1 MTARSNGRWNP
12 ITNAYSAR
20 MMDPEVHTVAEF
32 DMLPGIYGIRLQD
45 APYSGQPVTISGY
58 TEVTSGAP
66 ASGQF
71 RVDYVNNSGMVIFHS
86 SANAASV
93 TVNYYGVGSVITQ
106 ELLDTIGGSG
116 SGQGAKSYVLNGF
129 FETDVDTDTEES
141 DAAVSITE
149 DTSTPLAGTRSANLA
164 WASHAIGDYVGF
176 DLSDIDEVDQ
186 GTRFRLRFYKRDGG
200 TFVQGDLEVV
210 YAYTVGTVETEVNFT
225 FGEFGDELPEGDGY
239 IVAYAEISGSASTL
253 GQIRFKALDNAH
265 DFDIDIDELTFGPIS
280 QNSVNAIQDWKP
292 FTMTISA
299 TNTAPTKATT
309 TIHDKAQWC
318 RIGDSM
324 AITYTYNHTDNT
336 GATAGSGI
344 YLYKLP
350 DGYLID
356 GSKISFDGAGTS
368 NRTIGGVGAA
378 MIGLQAS
385 SLGYA
390 GTVVAYDSTSLAI
403 TYHEPVFNDS
413 VFQSHAISQLTYS
426 SISITFRAV
435 VPIVGWSSNLVTAE
449 DAAIE
454 YLYNT
459 STANSSDTT
468 SFGYGKAGGLVPSV
482 ASADKDYTVQASR
495 NLTGASI
502 SLEFNIAGNGVWL
515 PVEQTRA
522 APEYVAAFFG
532 ARLIHSSTTQL
543 KVRFHFNGTAS
554 DGVAAA
560 ITWANEAAA
569 GTRYRVKVVYN
580 PAAVEVP
587 DVEITAW
594 QAYTPTTQ
602 GLGAISNV
610 EFAWRRVRQSYE
622 VMGRLTTGTV
632 NASEVQIGLPNSATV
647 GTQITASGIFVVGE
661 VARGSGT
668 GKPGVLATP
677 GDTYVNLSYDGT
689 SPYGLGPR
697 PGNTVVSSYEDLAFL
712 FSVPIAG
719 LT

>member
-58 TEVTSGAP
+58 TEVPSGSP

-71 RVDYVNNSGMVIFHS
+71 RVDYVNNSGLVIFHS

-210 YAYTVGTVETEVNFT
+210 YAYTIGSVETEVNFT
-225 FGEFGDELPEGDGY
+225 FGEFGEELPEGDGY
-239 IVAYAEISGSASTL
+239 VVAYAEIPDPSGTL

-265 DFDIDIDELTFGPIS
+265 DFDIDVDEITFGPIS
-280 QNSVNAIQDWKP
+280 QNSVNAIGDWQP
-292 FTMTISA
+292 FDMTISA
-299 TNTAPTKATT
+299 SSGAPTKATT
-309 TIHDKAQWC
+309 RTEAAY
-318 RIGDSM
+318 RRYVGDSVE
-324 AITYTYNHTDNT
+324 ITYVYYHTSATGAADGTGTYLFQLPDGRTADTSKVAVSTSELAATQVGSGRVSDGTVASGYAVKAWLYNSTSIALIVTGAGSTSAGQTIGSSAFAMT
-336 GATAGSGI
+336 GATRA
-344 YLYKLP
+344 YH
-350 DGYLID
+350 
-356 GSKISFDGAGTS
+356 F
-368 NRTIGGVGAA
+368 
-378 MIGLQAS
+378 
-385 SLGYA
+385 
-390 GTVVAYDSTSLAI
+390 TV
-403 TYHEPVFNDS
+403 
-413 VFQSHAISQLTYS
+413 
-426 SISITFRAV
+426 R
-435 VPIVGWSSNLVTAE
+435 VPIVGRSSNLVTAE

-677 GDTYVNLSYDGT
+677 GDTYVNLSYHGT

>member
-86 SANAASV
+86 SADSASV

-116 SGQGAKSYVLNGF
+116 SGQGAKSYVKNGF

-141 DAAVSITE
+141 DAAVAITE

-164 WASHAIGDYVGF
+164 WASHAIGDYAGF
-176 DLSDIDEVDQ
+176 DLDDIDEVDL
-186 GTRFRLRFYKRDGG
+186 GTRFRLRFYKRDGTG
-200 TFVQGDLEVV
+200 FVQGDLEVV

-299 TNTAPTKATT
+299 TSTAPTKATT

-336 GATAGSGI
+336 GAAAGSGI

-385 SLGYA
+385 SAGYA

-403 TYHEPVFNDS
+403 SYHEPSFVDS
-413 VFQSHAISQLTYS
+413 VFQSHGISQLTYS

-449 DAAIE
+449 DAHVE

-459 STANSSDTT
+459 DTTNADDTT
-468 SFGYGKAGGLVPSV
+468 SFGYGSAGSLVPVVASV
-482 ASADKDYTVQASR
+482 AKSKRVRSTRSLANASFY
-495 NLTGASI
+495 LQFQPGGVGPWLDAGA
-502 SLEFNIAGNGVWL
+502 
-515 PVEQTRA
+515 TRA
-522 APEYVAAFFG
+522 GAIYVGSYHGAIAEAVSDTDVDIAFYPSG
-532 ARLIHSSTTQL
+532 TTTSTVGRSWTTE
-543 KVRFHFNGTAS
+543 NGL
-554 DGVAAA
+554 
-560 ITWANEAAA
+560 

-587 DVEITAW
+587 DVEITKW
-594 QAYTPTTQ
+594 QPYTPTTQ
-602 GLGAISNV
+602 GFGAVAGV
-610 EFAWRRVRQSYE
+610 EFSWRRVGQCYE
-622 VMGRLTTGTV
+622 VKGRFTTGTV
-632 NASEVQIGLPNSATV
+632 SGDEAQIGLPNGATV
-647 GTQITASGIFVVGE
+647 GTQISASGVFRVGSI
-661 VARGSGT
+661 ARNNNAG
-668 GKPGVLATP
+668 PNAVIATP
-677 GDTYVNLSYDGT
+677 GDAFVNLAYEGS
-689 SPYGLGPR
+689 SPWGLTPR
-697 PGNTVVSSYEDLAFL
+697 AGNSVLASIELVSFD

-719 LT
+719 L

>member
-210 YAYTVGTVETEVNFT
+210 YAYTIGSVETEVNFT
-225 FGEFGDELPEGDGY
+225 FGEFGEELPEGDGY
-239 IVAYAEISGSASTL
+239 VVAYAEIPDPSGTL

-265 DFDIDIDELTFGPIS
+265 DFDIDVDEITFGPIS
-280 QNSVNAIQDWKP
+280 QNSVNAIGDWQP
-292 FTMTISA
+292 FDMTISA

-403 TYHEPVFNDS
+403 SYHEPSYIDS
-413 VFQSHAISQLTYS
+413 IFQSHAISQLTYS

-449 DAAIE
+449 DAHVE

-459 STANSSDTT
+459 DTTNADDTT
-468 SFGYGKAGGLVPSV
+468 SFGYGSAGSLVPV
-482 ASADKDYTVQASR
+482 AATSTKKKRVRARRDLTNAAVTLQIQEDGTGAWLNVPGSKFDQGHDGTG
-495 NLTGASI
+495 LTGVC
-502 SLEFNIAGNGVWL
+502 LENVSSTDLDVVWAI
-515 PVEQTRA
+515 TRA
-522 APEYVAAFFG
+522 DNINAT
-532 ARLIHSSTTQL
+532 SWTTE
-543 KVRFHFNGTAS
+543 NS
-554 DGVAAA
+554 
-560 ITWANEAAA
+560 A
-569 GTRYRVKVVYN
+569 GTKYRVKVVYN

-587 DVEITAW
+587 DVEITKW

-602 GLGAISNV
+602 GIGSPTINRC
-610 EFAWRRVRQSYE
+610 AWRKVGPDTIQ
-622 VMGRLTTGTV
+622 L
-632 NASEVQIGLPNSATV
+632 SADITV
-647 GTQITASGIFVVGE
+647 GTPTAVEMQVGLPSGLTVAADLVNSHHIGTFGYSVSASGQTSVIATGGDAFLNFSRGD
-661 VARGSGT
+661 AAATLTPHTGSGLISA
-668 GKPGVLATP
+668 GV
-677 GDTYVNLSYDGT
+677 
-689 SPYGLGPR
+689 R
-697 PGNTVVSSYEDLAFL
+697 
-712 FSVPIAG
+712 FSFCVFVQVAG
-719 LT
+719 L

>member
-58 TEVTSGAP
+58 TEVPSGSP

-71 RVDYVNNSGMVIFHS
+71 RVDYVNNSGLVIFHS

-210 YAYTVGTVETEVNFT
+210 YAYTIGSVETEVNFT
-225 FGEFGDELPEGDGY
+225 FGEFGEELPEGDGY
-239 IVAYAEISGSASTL
+239 VVAYAEIPDPSGTL

-265 DFDIDIDELTFGPIS
+265 DFDIDVDEITFGPIS
-280 QNSVNAIQDWKP
+280 QNSVNAIGDWIAY
-292 FTMTISA
+292 T
-299 TNTAPTKATT
+299 PTVVGGGTVSGVNFA
-309 TIHDKAQWC
+309 H
-318 RIGDSM
+318 RRVGDSM
-324 AITYTYNHTDNT
+324 EIAGEFTIGTPTATEAQVTLPT
-336 GATAGSGI
+336 GYVIDGDVTPANAFIVGRFAPNSYGPVLATAGDTF
-344 YLYKLP
+344 LN
-350 DGYLID
+350 
-356 GSKISFDGAGTS
+356 FVRTAAGTLTPENGS
-368 NRTIGGVGAA
+368 TVWGSGAR
-378 MIGLQAS
+378 IS
-385 SLGYA
+385 VYA
-390 GTVVAYDSTSLAI
+390 I
-403 TYHEPVFNDS
+403 
-413 VFQSHAISQLTYS
+413 
-426 SISITFRAV
+426 

-449 DAAIE
+449 DAAVE

-459 STANSSDTT
+459 TTTDADDTIA
-468 SFGYGKAGGLVPSV
+468 FGYGAAGGLVPSV
-482 ASADKDYTVQASR
+482 SGGMRQKRVRAKRSLAGATIALQFKPANTGPWIDAISYTGLKDAY
-495 NLTGASI
+495 
-502 SLEFNIAGNGVWL
+502 GNDRGVFL
-515 PVEQTRA
+515 DV
-522 APEYVAAFFG
+522 V
-532 ARLIHSSTTQL
+532 STTDIDICFAAGGR
-543 KVRFHFNGTAS
+543 VDFITGTIAWSTEAS
-554 DGVAAA
+554 
-560 ITWANEAAA
+560 A
-569 GTRYRVKVVYN
+569 GTRWRVKVVYN

-587 DVEITAW
+587 DVEITKW
-594 QAYTPTTQ
+594 QPYTPTTQ
-602 GLGAISNV
+602 GFGAVAGV
-610 EFAWRRVRQSYE
+610 EFSWRRVGQCYE
-622 VMGRLTTGTV
+622 VKGRFTTGTV
-632 NASEVQIGLPNSATV
+632 SGDEAQIGLPNGATV
-647 GTQITASGIFVVGE
+647 GTQISASGVFRVGSI
-661 VARGSGT
+661 ARNNNAG
-668 GKPGVLATP
+668 PNAVIATP
-677 GDTYVNLSYDGT
+677 GDAFVNLAYEGS
-689 SPYGLGPR
+689 SPWGLTPR
-697 PGNTVVSSYEDLAFL
+697 AGNSVLASIELVSFD

-719 LT
+719 L